1 VWKFVDAGRDV
12 FADVF
17 FWFFDDAADVS
28 VFDKYDAIF
37 VRMRLFFYQE

>member
-1 VWKFVDAGRDV
+1 MWKFVDAGGDV

-28 VFDKYDAIF
+28 VFDKYDTVF
-37 VRMRLFFYQE
+37 GWMRVFFDKK